1 MLHAT
6 SQTVLASIA
15 GVQPGAMSLLAIFIS
30 TIAGLVLEP
39 LPTGGVCFVALTLA
53 VVTKTLKFQEA
64 FAAFTNEARARAA
77 RFRARAARGRI

>member
-1 MLHAT
+1 
-6 SQTVLASIA
+6 
-15 GVQPGAMSLLAIFIS
+15 MSLLAIFIS

-64 FAAFTNEARARAA
+64 FAAFTNEARARARA